1 MSAQKSTELS
11 DLLERL
17 DKQSSDLW
25 KRVVLEGRPVSRDDD
40 SLHLAIA
47 SGLVAIPVKEIE
59 DVRPIFGRA
68 EAMTVVVR
76 NSDHIQYLRRSDDF
90 AQDADLA
97 ASDGDTN
104 AVQRAMSCG
113 DTATRTS
120 AQGCD
125 ATDDYCCRPV

>member
-1 MSAQKSTELS
+1 MSAQKSNELS

-25 KRVVLEGRPVSRDDD
+25 KRVVLEGHPVSRDDGN
-40 SLHLAIA
+40 LHLAIA
-47 SGLVAIPVKEIE
+47 SGLVAIPVTEIE
-59 DVRPIFGRA
+59 GVRTIFGRS
-68 EAMTVVVR
+68 EAVEVVVR
-76 NSDHIQYLRRSDDF
+76 NSDHIQYLRRAEDF
-90 AQDADLA
+90 VQDADVA
-97 ASDGDTN
+97 AVDAESN
-104 AVQRAMSCG
+104 VVQRAMSCG